1 MPKFA
6 IFGLGYTGLRI
17 LRTLQKENVVLGV
30 SRETK
35 VEGSILLDLSD
46 TVSLENFLKEY
57 EGSKFDASLITFP
70 AQKLENREQVFD
82 TIFSIS
88 KTVWMFGSTSI
99 YQRITSDITEKTPLD
114 PEHDRYKTELQFLE
128 KGGKILRLSGIYGP
142 GRNPA
147 NWARKGSVKKTKRQ
161 LNLIHADDI
170 SEVVRLL
177 LSYPGNDLP
186 SELILSDGQ
195 WHTWLEIFRFLEDH
209 GKIQV
214 VPEEKMD
221 REDSFI
227 DSSLI
232 RKFLPGLQTKDFWGE
247 LEKLEELI

>member
-1 MPKFA
+1 MSKFA

-17 LRTLQKENVVLGV
+17 LNTLQKDNTVLGV

-46 TVSLENFLKEY
+46 PAALENFRKEN
-57 EGSKFDASLITFP
+57 EGSGFDASLITFP
-70 AQKLENREQVFD
+70 VQKLANRDQVFD

-99 YQRITSDITEKTPLD
+99 YQRFSPDITEKTPLD
-114 PEHDRYKTELQFLE
+114 PTHDRYETELRFLE
-128 KGGKILRLSGIYGP
+128 RGGRILRLSGIYGP
-142 GRNPA
+142 DRNPA

-161 LNLIHADDI
+161 LNLIHGDDI
-170 SEVVRLL
+170 SEAVRLL
-177 LSYPGNDLP
+177 LSYSGNDLP
-186 SELILSDGQ
+186 SELILTDGQ

-221 REDSFI
+221 REDCFI
-227 DSSLI
+227 DSGLI

-247 LEKLEELI
+247 LEKLEELT